1 MGKKKP
7 GMEPMVR
14 SYTAS
19 KTHIISNKSVYMQ
32 SGWLDVQF
40 MTETYVLVF
49 SLIRRYDELEND
61 RKNLAINF
69 KEKQTI

>member
-1 MGKKKP
+1 
-7 GMEPMVR
+7 
-14 SYTAS
+14 
-19 KTHIISNKSVYMQ
+19 MQ